1 MLGFVL
7 VSSAVCFLNVINDVA
22 ALILFRGG
30 DFLGVFDKPQRDALA
45 MLFLRLY
52 NYGQFIAE
60 IFWGLWLFPL
70 GLLIYRSGF
79 IPRFIGVWLMINCFG
94 WLALSFTAL
103 FFLENY
109 NALFGYLQP
118 VLFGEM
124 ALMLY
129 LLIRGARVPAI
140 SPQLA

>member
-1 MLGFVL
+1 
-7 VSSAVCFLNVINDVA
+7 
-22 ALILFRGG
+22 
-30 DFLGVFDKPQRDALA
+30 
-45 MLFLRLY
+45 
-52 NYGQFIAE
+52 
-60 IFWGLWLFPL
+60 
-70 GLLIYRSGF
+70 
-79 IPRFIGVWLMINCFG
+79 MINCFG

-103 FFLENY
+103 FFLGNY